1 MLKKNLSL
9 RIAVWG
15 LFGFMIAPLII
26 VALASVNSAKSLA
39 FPPKGF
45 SLEWYAAILD
55 DGRWLKSTITSL
67 ELAASATVISVLLAF
82 AGAMSVTWWHQWRGS
97 NGYQFLLTLPLIVPF
112 TATGVALLLA
122 FRQFSLLGTF
132 TGFLLAHIVITLPF
146 AFRAILMSMQGFDR
160 NYFEAGMTLGAN
172 PWKSFVRIVVPLLT
186 PGIAAGSVFA
196 FLLSFDEATV
206 SLLLVGP
213 KITTLP
219 VTIYGQAS
227 ESASPVVAAVA
238 TLQILVVL
246 FFVAIANRTFGV
258 RMFTDVH

>member
-1 MLKKNLSL
+1 MLKKSLFL
-9 RIAVWG
+9 RISVWF
-15 LFGFMIAPLII
+15 LFAFMLAPLVI
-26 VALASVNSAKSLA
+26 VAAASFNSSKSLS

-55 DGRWLKSTITSL
+55 DGRWLSSGWVSVK
-67 ELAASATVISVLLAF
+67 LAASAMIISVLLAF
-82 AGAMSVTWWHQWRGS
+82 AGALSVTWWHKWRGS

-122 FRQFSLLGTF
+122 FRQFSLLGSF
-132 TGFLLAHIVITLPF
+132 QGFLLAHIVITLPF
-146 AFRAILMSMQGFDR
+146 AFRAVLISLEGFDR

-172 PWKSFVRIVVPLLT
+172 PVQSFARVALPLLT

-213 KITTLP
+213 KISTLP
-219 VTIYGQAS
+219 VTLYGQAS

-246 FFVAIANRTFGV
+246 VFVGIASRTFGV
-258 RMFTDVH
+258 RLFTDVH